1 MSSTLRPGSG
11 AVNEKKAHAS
21 SSAVLA
27 AQGLGDPP
35 VVTIGVLY
43 KYVNALQGWRP
54 RLVVLDPITARL
66 CYYHVGGPSAV
77 RVARVEESLRQ
88 RYGGVCEIAFVGVQ
102 VGVIRKKELALRT
115 ESFGFGS
122 GRGARDVREQAH
134 PEELLRVKVVE
145 LKRIRESEQ
154 DDRKLWVNET
164 LELKAESQDDRQVWA
179 KAMRDVMVD
188 GELDMYHR
196 RRYQT
201 VCGGVDGGFV
211 GEVDGVE
218 LRRKAEASL
227 DGMGASAEVKSY
239 VFGIV
244 DSLVREWEKRRTML
258 DIVYRLENEKREL
271 ETRLAVEG
279 AMAGD
284 SQDADQDEL
293 GSAAADG
300 SEDGEELFERE
311 RGRDEDGEYE
321 EEFFD
326 AEEGKWDV
334 AGRSSSL
341 GELAMFDAA
350 CVLADGARPGFGMSA
365 SSNGPAKPTGS
376 TTLSTPL
383 QSSGDPITS
392 SSSLSA
398 PVSGRRQRLPKPQQQ
413 EKSVSLWSLIKE
425 MVGKDLTR
433 VCLPVYF
440 NEPLSALELT
450 AEDLEYSELLDI
462 AASHPAGSRE
472 RIVNIM
478 AFAISPY
485 SSTEGRTSKPF
496 NPLLGETYELV
507 DEDKGFRF
515 IAEKVSHHP
524 TIIAAHA
531 VGGWRGGG
539 ASGNNKWTYQGDAE
553 IKSKFWGRSI
563 ELKPEGVLRLD
574 FEDGDSYSWHKVTT
588 RINNLIIGKIY
599 VDHGGVMTIRRHEA
613 APSTVAKVF
622 FHETKMLFDRDPRRI
637 EGHLEVDGVPMPYPR
652 LEGHWNEEINVMW
665 EDGRCEQVWKKNPM
679 PEAENRNRYNLTRYA
694 IGLNEITPGME
705 GRLAPTDSRL
715 RPDQRLTELGMWE
728 EANAEKQRLEHKQ
741 RAARKAAEEGVPLK
755 PRWFGI
761 NRDQIRLN
769 GSARGHHLSTK
780 ELCFVF
786 TGEYWRARDR
796 GEFEGVRDIFG

>member
-1 MSSTLRPGSG
+1 M
-11 AVNEKKAHAS
+11 
-21 SSAVLA
+21 
-27 AQGLGDPP
+27 
-35 VVTIGVLY
+35 TIGVLY

-66 CYYHVGGPSAV
+66 YYYHMAGPTAV

-88 RYGGVCEIAFVGVQ
+88 RYGEMCEISFVGVQ
-102 VGVIRKKELALRT
+102 VGVIRKKELGLRL

-122 GRGARDVREQAH
+122 GRARDVRDQAH

-145 LKRIRESEQ
+145 LKRIRESDQ
-154 DDRKLWVNET
+154 DDRKIWVNET
-164 LELKAESQDDRQVWA
+164 LELKAESQDDRHVWA

-188 GELDMYHR
+188 GELGMYHQR
-196 RRYQT
+196 MYELGRDN
-201 VCGGVDGGFV
+201 VGGGCVD
-211 GEVDGVE
+211 EVDGVE
-218 LRRKAEASL
+218 LRREAEASL
-227 DGMGASAEVKSY
+227 ERMGASDEVKSY

-244 DSLVREWEKRRTML
+244 ASLAKECEKRRTML
-258 DIVYRLENEKREL
+258 DIVYRLEDEKREL

-279 AMAGD
+279 AMAGEG
-284 SQDADQDEL
+284 QDADQYADMD
-293 GSAAADG
+293 GSESMVADG
-300 SEDGEELFERE
+300 SEEGDEMMERMRE
-311 RGRDEDGEYE
+311 RGEDGEYE

-341 GELAMFDAA
+341 GELARFDAT
-350 CVLADGARPGFGMSA
+350 CVLLDGGRPGLGVSA
-365 SSNGPAKPTGS
+365 SSSASIKPTAS
-376 TTLSTPL
+376 T
-383 QSSGDPITS
+383 IS
-392 SSSLSA
+392 SSPSPGGVTNKPPLSSSPLSA
-398 PVSGRRQRLPKPQQQ
+398 PTRDRRQRLPKPQQQ
-413 EKSVSLWSLIKE
+413 EKAISLWSLIKE

-462 AASHPAGSRE
+462 AASHPAGSME

-485 SSTEGRTSKPF
+485 SSTDGRTSKPF
-496 NPLLGETYELV
+496 NPLLGETYELL
-507 DEDKGFRF
+507 DDDKGFRF
-515 IAEKVSHHP
+515 VAEKVSHHP

-531 VGGWRGGG
+531 VGGWRRG
-539 ASGNNKWTYQGDAE
+539 GNNKWTYQGDAE
-553 IKSKFWGRSI
+553 IKSRFWGRSI

-599 VDHGGVMTIRRHEA
+599 VDHGGVMKIRRHGD

-637 EGHLEVDGVPMPYPR
+637 EGHVEIDGVPMPYPQV
-652 LEGHWNEEINVMW
+652 EGHWNEEISVTW
-665 EDGRCEQVWKKNPM
+665 AEGRCERVWTKNPM
-679 PEAENRNRYNLTRYA
+679 PEPENRNRYNLTRYA
-694 IGLNEITPGME
+694 IGLNEITPEME

-755 PRWFGI
+755 PRWFTI
-761 NRDQIRLN
+761 NQEQIRLN
-769 GSARGHHLSTK
+769 GSTRGHHVSSK

-786 TGEYWRARDR
+786 TGEYWRARAQ